1 MKDLLLVQLLI
12 DFVLLLIKNIL
23 IIKILFLIKI
33 NKNLIVILLN
43 QLVIQH
49 ILYG

>member
-1 MKDLLLVQLLI
+1 MKDLLHVQLLI